1 MNSIPVIIAAVAI
14 GFCTVQIAQAGGDDA
29 HKHHQHHHQMPSPQ
43 EGAVTA
49 AKGATEV
56 PPLRILF
63 PESGAKVGTQLAIVF
78 ETPGEMARLTMS
90 APVVGTHLHIETD
103 GISLMPGEKQLVP
116 LGGNRYVFLFDL
128 PVKAGERS
136 LRVYWSDGMHQ
147 TIESS
152 IQSVD
157 VTVVDDSAASKK

>member
-1 MNSIPVIIAAVAI
+1 MKRSRFLFLMVLLGSSMSVGARV
-14 GFCTVQIAQAGGDDA
+14 GGEDA
-29 HKHHQHHHQMPSPQ
+29 HDHHAHHQGHAQHSTN
-43 EGAVTA
+43 GAA
-49 AKGATEV
+49 GQGATEV

-63 PESGAKVGTQLAIVF
+63 PESGAKVGTQLAVVF

-103 GISLMPGEKQLVP
+103 GISLMPGEDQLIR
-116 LGGNRYVFLFDL
+116 LGGNRYVFVFDL

-136 LRVYWSDGMHQ
+136 LRVYWSDGMHR

-152 IQSVD
+152 MQTVKVLVED
-157 VTVVDDSAASKK
+157 VVTAKK

>member
-1 MNSIPVIIAAVAI
+1 MNTIPAIIAAVTI
-14 GFCTVQIAQAGGDDA
+14 VFCTVPIAHAGGDDA
-29 HKHHQHHHQMPSPQ
+29 HKHHQHHHQMSASQ
-43 EGAVTA
+43 EGGGPE

-63 PESGAKVGTQLAIVF
+63 PESGAKVGTQLAVVF

-103 GISLMPGEKQLVP
+103 GISLMPGEKQLVR

-157 VTVVDDSAASKK
+157 ITVVDDSASSKE